1 VIDAAIWGRDTAAG
15 VKTRLLPVSSSG
27 YAVAEVQAAAPE
39 RRVFWERWGGMRLAA
54 FWRRTWPAAPHR
66 RGRGKRLEADQRHS
80 NLAVQLQGLHS
91 GGPRRMDL
99 NMMVFRCMENVLVE
113 INLARKDAAY
123 ARSLLDRFGFRYS
136 VVESGDRV
144 RIVLVGRQAV
154 AFAAGYAAIVDELEG
169 EPLELVYQVGELIV
183 EHFGKYAVLK
193 MPTPGEA
200 REAASHISVIASAE
214 ARGRVV
220 KAGGGFLT
228 RLLDVSLNFRQMK
241 RGVIQVV
248 KAFVSQI
255 YDPRRKAVYVPLRLY
270 RQFAELYIPR
280 TAGTQVEVPGGWLQ
294 LVIANGVLAGWD
306 VMPPDF
312 MEELEMRRLGTYV
325 AQLGDAEAEV
335 ELYALGEYWKVAVVK
350 GVDAATLL
358 DYLDAED
365 RIPQQD
371 GKLYLS
377 RWATAELLKRGA
389 LRKSNAQ
396 RPP

>member
-1 VIDAAIWGRDTAAG
+1 
-15 VKTRLLPVSSSG
+15 
-27 YAVAEVQAAAPE
+27 
-39 RRVFWERWGGMRLAA
+39 
-54 FWRRTWPAAPHR
+54 
-66 RGRGKRLEADQRHS
+66 
-80 NLAVQLQGLHS
+80 
-91 GGPRRMDL
+91 
-99 NMMVFRCMENVLVE
+99 
-113 INLARKDAAY
+113 
-123 ARSLLDRFGFRYS
+123 
-136 VVESGDRV
+136 
-144 RIVLVGRQAV
+144 
-154 AFAAGYAAIVDELEG
+154 
-169 EPLELVYQVGELIV
+169 
-183 EHFGKYAVLK
+183 
-193 MPTPGEA
+193 
-200 REAASHISVIASAE
+200 
-214 ARGRVV
+214 
-220 KAGGGFLT
+220 
-228 RLLDVSLNFRQMK
+228 MK

-255 YDPRRKAVYVPLRLY
+255 YDPRKRAVNVPLRLY
-270 RQFAELYIPR
+270 RRFAELYIPR

-294 LVIANGVLAGWD
+294 LVIGNGVLAGWD

-335 ELYALGEYWKVAVVK
+335 GLYALGEYWKVAVVK
-350 GVDAATLL
+350 GIDAATLL

>member
-1 VIDAAIWGRDTAAG
+1 
-15 VKTRLLPVSSSG
+15 
-27 YAVAEVQAAAPE
+27 
-39 RRVFWERWGGMRLAA
+39 
-54 FWRRTWPAAPHR
+54 
-66 RGRGKRLEADQRHS
+66 
-80 NLAVQLQGLHS
+80 
-91 GGPRRMDL
+91 
-99 NMMVFRCMENVLVE
+99 MENILVE
-113 INLARKDAAY
+113 LNLAREDAAY

-154 AFAAGYAAIVDELEG
+154 AFAAGLAAVVDELEG
-169 EPLELVYQVGELIV
+169 EPLELVYQVGELVV

-193 MPTPGEA
+193 MPTPREA
-200 REAASHISVIASAE
+200 REAASHISVIAPAE
-214 ARGRVV
+214 VRGRVV
-220 KAGGGFLT
+220 KAGGGFLM

-241 RGVIQVV
+241 RGIIQEV
-248 KAFVSQI
+248 KTFVTQI

-270 RQFAELYIPR
+270 RRFAELYIPR
-280 TAGTQVEVPGGWLQ
+280 TAGRHVEVPGGWLQ

-306 VMPPDF
+306 VIPPDF
-312 MEELEMRRLGTYV
+312 METLEMRRLGTYV
-325 AQLGDAEAEV
+325 AQLGGAEAEV

-365 RIPQQD
+365 EIPQQN

-377 RWATAELLKRGA
+377 RWTTAELLKRGA

-396 RPP
+396 GPP

>member
-1 VIDAAIWGRDTAAG
+1 
-15 VKTRLLPVSSSG
+15 
-27 YAVAEVQAAAPE
+27 
-39 RRVFWERWGGMRLAA
+39 
-54 FWRRTWPAAPHR
+54 
-66 RGRGKRLEADQRHS
+66 
-80 NLAVQLQGLHS
+80 
-91 GGPRRMDL
+91 MDL
-99 NMMVFRCMENVLVE
+99 NMVVFRCMENVLVE
-113 INLARKDAAY
+113 INLAREDAAY

-144 RIVLVGRQAV
+144 RIVLVGRHAV
-154 AFAAGYAAIVDELEG
+154 AFAAGLAAVVDELEG
-169 EPLELVYQVGELIV
+169 EPLELVYQVGEFVV

-193 MPTPGEA
+193 MPTPSGA
-200 REAASHISVIASAE
+200 KEAASHISVIAPAE

-220 KAGGGFLT
+220 KAGGDFLT

-241 RGVIQVV
+241 RGIVQEV

-255 YDPRRKAVYVPLRLY
+255 YDPRRKAVNVPLRLY
-270 RQFAELYIPR
+270 RRYAELYIPR

-294 LVIANGVLAGWD
+294 LVIGNGVLAGWD
-306 VMPPDF
+306 VMSPDF
-312 MEELEMRRLGTYV
+312 MEALEMRRLGTYV
-325 AQLGDAEAEV
+325 AQLGNAEAEV

-358 DYLDAED
+358 EYLEAED

>member
-1 VIDAAIWGRDTAAG
+1 M
-15 VKTRLLPVSSSG
+15 
-27 YAVAEVQAAAPE
+27 Y
-39 RRVFWERWGGMRLAA
+39 
-54 FWRRTWPAAPHR
+54 
-66 RGRGKRLEADQRHS
+66 
-80 NLAVQLQGLHS
+80 
-91 GGPRRMDL
+91 
-99 NMMVFRCMENVLVE
+99 MENVLVE
-113 INLARKDAAY
+113 INLAREDAAY

-169 EPLELVYQVGELIV
+169 EPLELVYLVGELVV
-183 EHFGKYAVLK
+183 ENLGKYAVLK

-200 REAASHISVIASAE
+200 REAASHISVIAPAE
-214 ARGRVV
+214 VRGRVV
-220 KAGGGFLT
+220 RAGGGFLT

-241 RGVIQVV
+241 RGIAQVV
-248 KAFVSQI
+248 KTFVSQI

-270 RQFAELYIPR
+270 RRYAELYIPR

-294 LVIANGVLAGWD
+294 LVIGNGVLAGWD

-365 RIPQQD
+365 EIPQQD

-377 RWATAELLKRGA
+377 RWATAELLKRGV

-396 RPP
+396 GSP

>member
-1 VIDAAIWGRDTAAG
+1 MAREDA
-15 VKTRLLPVSSSG
+15 V
-27 YAVAEVQAAAPE
+27 
-39 RRVFWERWGGMRLAA
+39 
-54 FWRRTWPAAPHR
+54 
-66 RGRGKRLEADQRHS
+66 
-80 NLAVQLQGLHS
+80 
-91 GGPRRMDL
+91 
-99 NMMVFRCMENVLVE
+99 
-113 INLARKDAAY
+113 Y
-123 ARSLLDRFGFRYS
+123 ARSLLDGFGFRYS

-169 EPLELVYQVGELIV
+169 EPLELVYLVGELVV
-183 EHFGKYAVLK
+183 ENLGKYAVLK

-220 KAGGGFLT
+220 RAGGSFLT

-241 RGVIQVV
+241 RGVIQEV

-255 YDPRRKAVYVPLRLY
+255 YDPRRRAVYVPLRLY
-270 RQFAELYIPR
+270 RRFAELYIPR

-312 MEELEMRRLGTYV
+312 IEVLEMRRLGTYV

-396 RPP
+396 RSP

>member
-1 VIDAAIWGRDTAAG
+1 
-15 VKTRLLPVSSSG
+15 
-27 YAVAEVQAAAPE
+27 
-39 RRVFWERWGGMRLAA
+39 
-54 FWRRTWPAAPHR
+54 
-66 RGRGKRLEADQRHS
+66 
-80 NLAVQLQGLHS
+80 
-91 GGPRRMDL
+91 
-99 NMMVFRCMENVLVE
+99 
-113 INLARKDAAY
+113 
-123 ARSLLDRFGFRYS
+123 
-136 VVESGDRV
+136 
-144 RIVLVGRQAV
+144 VLVGRQAV
-154 AFAAGYAAIVDELEG
+154 AFAAGLAAVVDELEG
-169 EPLELVYQVGELIV
+169 EHLELVYLVGELVV

-214 ARGRVV
+214 VRGRVV
-220 KAGGGFLT
+220 KAWGRFLT

-241 RGVIQVV
+241 RGIVQVV
-248 KAFVSQI
+248 KTFVSQI
-255 YDPRRKAVYVPLRLY
+255 YDPRRRAVNVPLRLY
-270 RQFAELYIPR
+270 RRYAELYIPR
-280 TAGTQVEVPGGWLQ
+280 TADTQVEVPGGWLQ
-294 LVIANGVLAGWD
+294 LVIGNGVLAGWD

-312 MEELEMRRLGTYV
+312 MKVLEMRRLGTYV

-396 RPP
+396 GPP

>member
-1 VIDAAIWGRDTAAG
+1 
-15 VKTRLLPVSSSG
+15 
-27 YAVAEVQAAAPE
+27 
-39 RRVFWERWGGMRLAA
+39 
-54 FWRRTWPAAPHR
+54 
-66 RGRGKRLEADQRHS
+66 
-80 NLAVQLQGLHS
+80 
-91 GGPRRMDL
+91 MDL

-113 INLARKDAAY
+113 INLAREDAAY

-169 EPLELVYQVGELIV
+169 EPLELVYLVGELVV

-193 MPTPGEA
+193 MPTPSEA
-200 REAASHISVIASAE
+200 KEAASHISVIAPAE
-214 ARGRVV
+214 TRGRVV
-220 KAGGGFLT
+220 RAGGGFLT

-241 RGVIQVV
+241 RGIVQEV

-255 YDPRRKAVYVPLRLY
+255 YDPRRKAVNVPLRLY
-270 RQFAELYIPR
+270 RRFAELYIPR
-280 TAGTQVEVPGGWLQ
+280 TEGTQVEVPGGWLQ

-306 VMPPDF
+306 VIPPDF
-312 MEELEMRRLGTYV
+312 MEELEMRRLGRYV
-325 AQLGDAEAEV
+325 ARLGDAEAEV

-350 GVDAATLL
+350 GIDAATLL

-377 RWATAELLKRGA
+377 RWATAELLKRGV

-396 RPP
+396 GPP